1 MEIEELNL
9 KVEKVKGN
17 CMTKENFIK
26 MLEGINFSFV
36 ENAYISLITGF
47 VADGSNG
54 NIEILRNTIDF
65 N

>member
-1 MEIEELNL
+1 MEIDELNI
-9 KVEKVKGN
+9 KMQKVKGN

-26 MLEGINFSFV
+26 MLEGIDFAFV
-36 ENAYISLITGF
+36 EDAYINLITGII
-47 VADGSNG
+47 ADGNNG